1 MRRVGTADFNESPPR
16 CGWRFSI
23 FFKKKLLFERNSAF
37 FQREKKNNRYFS
49 SSVSPSFSDERNT
62 QTSLLS
68 ICYEKANARKGLRNM
83 IAPQAKSLI
92 TQCKSPV
99 AFVFKPFRVTRTIV
113 EHTHTHKMKW
123 YKEIFAIGNQQ
134 QYPYISF
141 QSIQQRKM

>member
-1 MRRVGTADFNESPPR
+1 MTRQKKKFLHGCVELEQPILMNPRRGADGVFQ
-16 CGWRFSI
+16 
-23 FFKKKLLFERNSAF
+23 FFKNYNLKETRHFSSV
-37 FQREKKNNRYFS
+37 KKNNRYFS
-49 SSVSPSFSDERNT
+49 SSVSPSDERNT

-68 ICYEKANARKGLRNM
+68 ICYEKANARKGLCNR

-99 AFVFKPFRVTRTIV
+99 AFVFKPSVWHVLRCKV
-113 EHTHTHKMKW
+113 EHTQKMKW

-141 QSIQQRKM
+141 